1 MGLIGKLHMIHRC
14 WRYRFLAEVSSIR
27 YLRSL
32 HLGGT
37 TLLDIGARWGVY
49 SVYMSR
55 AAGKDGAVMA
65 FEAQPELGAHLE
77 SVKQAFSLK
86 NLEIINLGL
95 SSSSGMQTMH
105 RSRVGSGGASF
116 HLHGEI
122 IESME
127 ELEVRVTTLD
137 AILVDHDDPISFIK
151 CDVEGHE
158 LDVFLGAERTL
169 KKHMPT
175 LIFEC
180 RKAEAEKGELFR
192 YLVEL
197 GYDGY
202 FFHVTPQDH
211 DTYLRRGRG
220 HFVHYS
226 EHANYPYCRPLV
238 LHRNYFFVPQGAQLA

>member
-14 WRYRFLAEVSSIR
+14 WRVRFLAEVSSIR

-49 SVYMSR
+49 SIYMSR
-55 AAGKDGAVMA
+55 AAGKDGTVMA

-77 SVKQAFSLK
+77 SVKHAFNLK
-86 NLEIINLGL
+86 NLQIINRGL
-95 SSSSGMQTMH
+95 SSSIGTLTMH
-105 RSRVGSGGASF
+105 RSYVGFGGASF
-116 HLHGEI
+116 HLQGEI
-122 IESME
+122 IEGME
-127 ELEVRVTTLD
+127 ELEIPVTTLD
-137 AILVDHDDPISFIK
+137 EVLVDHDNPISFIK
-151 CDVEGHE
+151 CDVEDHE

-175 LIFEC
+175 LLFEC
-180 RKAEAEKGELFR
+180 VKAVAEKGEIFR
-192 YLVEL
+192 YLVDL

-202 FFHVTPQDH
+202 FFHVTPEDH

-220 HFVHYS
+220 HFIHYS
-226 EHANYPYCRPLV
+226 EHANYPYCHPSV
-238 LHRNYFFVPQGAQLA
+238 LHRNYFFVPQGTQLA

>member
-1 MGLIGKLHMIHRC
+1 MGLIGKLHMIQRC

-55 AAGKDGAVMA
+55 AAGIDGAVMA
-65 FEAQPELGAHLE
+65 FEAQPELGAHLQ
-77 SVKQAFSLK
+77 SVKQAFNLK
-86 NLEIINLGL
+86 NLQIINLGL
-95 SSSSGMQTMH
+95 SSSVGTKTMH
-105 RSRVGSGGASF
+105 RSYVGFGGASF

-122 IESME
+122 IEGME
-127 ELEVRVTTLD
+127 ELEVPVTALD
-137 AILVDHDDPISFIK
+137 TFLGDRDDPISFIK

-158 LDVFLGAERTL
+158 HDVFLGAEQTL

-175 LIFEC
+175 LLFEC
-180 RKAEAEKGELFR
+180 TKEEADKGEIFR

-202 FFHVTPQDH
+202 FFHVTPEDH

-226 EHANYPYCRPLV
+226 EHASLPYCRPSV
-238 LHRNYFFVPQGAQLA
+238 LHRNYFFVPQGTRLA